1 MSINP
6 KRSDIQ
12 GIKTIIACM
21 AMTALE
27 NKLKKG
33 QKDGDATKVTMNGG
47 LEVTSIEMPSIDA
60 KVEGYEIS
68 SEGIRKLPN
77 GRTNRTSKNIGEE
90 DRKMHLARIREQR
103 EIKEKMLSDER

>member
-1 MSINP
+1 MNSNP
-6 KRSDIQ
+6 KRSDVE

-27 NKLKKG
+27 NKLEKG

-60 KVEGYEIS
+60 KVEGYEIN
-68 SEGIRKLPN
+68 SEGIRKLSN
-77 GRTNRTSKNIGEE
+77 GKTNRTSRNIGEE

-103 EIKEKMLSDER
+103 GSIEQTLSDER